1 MATKKEIERK
11 IAVIFATDVVGY
23 SKSVEKNEDQT
34 IKNFRACKK
43 ILEDLFKE
51 HDGRIFNTAGDSVL
65 AEFSS
70 AVSAVICATEFQRLM
85 KERNESETSD
95 LKMEFRI
102 GINMG
107 DVVVE
112 GDNLYGDGVNIAARL
127 EALAQPNGV
136 CLSRSDHEFINKK
149 MDFLFND
156 LGEQTVKDN
165 KFHAFDV
172 VIDDSHKRTVKTK
185 SKSQVPLIAAIV
197 GILVLGIGGYAYYN
211 FSIKDTDQKNGKTV
225 ETSSDRPAILV
236 MPFTNQSGK
245 KENDYI
251 GNGMTSH
258 LITTLSQHEQLLVLG
273 KSTGEYLQKNQVS
286 DEEIINKYGAQYVLD
301 GGIQVAGTKTRINVE
316 LKDMTKNEII
326 WSEIY
331 DFSEDDIFNIQDQ
344 VGSSV
349 LSHLQIEITRGG
361 VESTALKRLY
371 TPEVYKNLLLQ
382 ATAFQQ
388 MTPEG
393 HYKAEEFWEINK
405 KLEPDNFYLDTGR
418 SWQLV
423 QKTWLGISKNP
434 QEDLKKA
441 HKLALGVLEKDHEHV
456 GAMSIAAMIE
466 QTLGDFDAACGR
478 IDKMSILSEVVL
490 DIAMV
495 ADTQR
500 SCGDYDGSIKT
511 YEKVHRIAPHYS
523 AWVKVYYLFA
533 IMMKTFEEKS
543 GDYEKAKKYALEQS
557 NKDYVYAGARETFH
571 TVLAYIYH
579 KEGDL
584 KLAKDHFEKQKT
596 MKNSIT
602 KWWIENYD
610 FVNSR
615 PKEFMNDYVKVLQSL
630 GMPDQ

>member
-1 MATKKEIERK
+1 MATKEIERK

-70 AVSAVICATEFQRLM
+70 AVSAVICATEFQKLM
-85 KERNESETSD
+85 KERNESETTD

-136 CLSRSDHEFINKK
+136 CLSRSVHEFINKK

-197 GILVLGIGGYAYYN
+197 GILVLGIGGFAYYN

-236 MPFTNQSGK
+236 MPFANQSGK

-286 DEEIINKYGAQYVLD
+286 DEDIVKTYGVQFVLG
-301 GGIQVAGTKTRINVE
+301 GGIQVSGNKTRINVE
-316 LKDMTKNEII
+316 LKDLAKNDII

-349 LSHLQIEITRGG
+349 LSHLQIEITLGG
-361 VESTALKRLY
+361 VESTAVKRLF
-371 TPEVYKNLLLQ
+371 TPEVYKNNLLGT
-382 ATAFQQ
+382 TAFQL

-393 HYKAEEFWEINK
+393 HYEAERLWEINK
-405 KLEPDNFYLDTGR
+405 KLEPDNFYLDVNR
-418 SWQLV
+418 AWQLV
-423 QKTWLGISKNP
+423 QKTWLGISKKP
-434 QEDLKKA
+434 PEDLKKA
-441 HKLALGVLEKDHEHV
+441 HRLALGVLEKDPDYV

-533 IMMKTFEEKS
+533 IMMKTFDEKS

-579 KEGDL
+579 KEGDV

-602 KWWIENYD
+602 KWWIENFD

>member
-1 MATKKEIERK
+1 MATKEIERK

-23 SKSVEKNEDQT
+23 SKSIEKNEDQT
-34 IKNFRACKK
+34 IKNFRVCKK
-43 ILEDLFKE
+43 ILEDLFQE

-85 KERNESETSD
+85 KERNESESSD

-136 CLSRSDHEFINKK
+136 CLSRSVHEFINKK

-185 SKSQVPLIAAIV
+185 SKSKVPLIAAIV
-197 GILVLGIGGYAYYN
+197 GVLVLGIGGFAYFN
-211 FSIKDTDQKNGKTV
+211 FSIKDTDQKNGKII

-236 MPFTNQSGK
+236 MPFVNQSGNK
-245 KENDYI
+245 KNDYI

-258 LITTLSQHEQLLVLG
+258 LITTLSQHKELLVLG
-273 KSTGEYLQKNQVS
+273 KSTGEYIQKNQIP
-286 DEEIINKYGAQYVLD
+286 DEEIAKSYGVKFVLG
-301 GGIQVAGTKTRINVE
+301 GGIQVSGNKTRINVE
-316 LKDMTKNEII
+316 LKDLAKNDII

-349 LSHLQIEITRGG
+349 SSQLQVEITLGG
-361 VESTALKRLY
+361 VESTAVKRLF
-371 TPEVYKNLLLQ
+371 TPEVYKNNLLGN
-382 ATAFQQ
+382 TAFQL

-393 HYKAEEFWEINK
+393 HYRAEELWEINK
-405 KLEPDNFYLDTGR
+405 KLEPDNFYLDVNR
-418 SWQLV
+418 AWQLA

-434 QEDLKKA
+434 KEDLIKA
-441 HKLALGVLEKDHEHV
+441 HKLALGVLEKDPDYV
-456 GAMSIAAMIE
+456 GAMSVAAQME
-466 QTLGDFDAACGR
+466 QLLGDFDAACGR
-478 IDKMSILSEVVL
+478 IDKMKILSEEIV

-500 SCGDYDGSIKT
+500 SCSDYDGSIET
-511 YEKVHRIAPHYS
+511 YERLHKIAPHYS
-523 AWVKVYYLFA
+523 AWIKVYYLFA

-543 GDYEKAKKYALEQS
+543 GDYEKAKNYALKHS
-557 NKDYVYAGARETFH
+557 NNDYLWAGASETFH

-579 KEGDL
+579 KEGDA

-602 KWWIENYD
+602 KWWIVNFD

-615 PKEFMNDYVKVLQSL
+615 SKEFMNDYVKVLQKYGL
-630 GMPDQ
+630 PDQ

>member
-1 MATKKEIERK
+1 MATKEIERK

-70 AVSAVICATEFQRLM
+70 AVSAVICATEFQKLM

-107 DVVVE
+107 DVVIE
-112 GDNLYGDGVNIAARL
+112 GENLYGDGVNIAARL

-136 CLSRSDHEFINKK
+136 CLSRSVHEFINKK

-172 VIDDSHKRTVKTK
+172 VIEDSHKRTVKTK
-185 SKSQVPLIAAIV
+185 SKSKVPLIAAIV
-197 GILVLGIGGYAYYN
+197 GILVLGIGGFAYYN

-236 MPFTNQSGK
+236 MPFANQSGK

-258 LITTLSQHEQLLVLG
+258 LITTLAQHEQLLVLG

-286 DEEIINKYGAQYVLD
+286 DEDIVKKYGVQFVLG
-301 GGIQVAGTKTRINVE
+301 GGIQVSGNKTRINVE
-316 LKDMTKNEII
+316 LKDLAKNEII

-361 VESTALKRLY
+361 VESTASKRLY
-371 TPEVYKNLLLQ
+371 TPEVYKNKLLSN
-382 ATAFQQ
+382 TAFQL

-393 HYKAEEFWEINK
+393 HYRAEELWKINK
-405 KLEPDNFYLDTGR
+405 KLEPDNFYLDTDR

-434 QEDLKKA
+434 QEDLIKA
-441 HKLALGVLEKDHEHV
+441 HKLALGVLEKDPEHV
-456 GAMSIAAMIE
+456 GTMSIAAMIE

-478 IDKMSILSEVVL
+478 IDKMSILSEEVV

-500 SCGDYDGSIKT
+500 SCGDYDRSIET

-543 GDYEKAKKYALEQS
+543 GNYEKAKNYALEHS
-557 NKDYVYAGARETFH
+557 NKDYLWAGARETFH

-579 KEGDL
+579 KEGDE

-602 KWWIENYD
+602 KWRIENYD

-615 PKEFMNDYVKVLQSL
+615 SKEFMNDYVKVLQSL
-630 GMPDQ
+630 GLPDQ

>member
-1 MATKKEIERK
+1 MATKEIERK

-23 SKSVEKNEDQT
+23 SKSIEKNEDQT
-34 IKNFRACKK
+34 IKNFRVCKK
-43 ILEDLFKE
+43 ILEDLFQE

-136 CLSRSDHEFINKK
+136 CLSRSVHEFINKK

-197 GILVLGIGGYAYYN
+197 GILVLGIGGFAYYN
-211 FSIKDTDQKNGKTV
+211 FSIKDADQINGKTV

-236 MPFTNQSGK
+236 MPFANQSGK

-251 GNGMTSH
+251 GDGMTSH
-258 LITTLSQHEQLLVLG
+258 LITILSQYEQLLVLG
-273 KSTGEYLQKNQVS
+273 KSTGEYVQKNQVP
-286 DEEIINKYGAQYVLD
+286 DEEIKNKYGAQFVLG
-301 GGIQVAGTKTRINVE
+301 GGIQVSGNKTRINVE
-316 LKDMTKNEII
+316 LKDLAKNDII
-326 WSEIY
+326 WSEIF
-331 DFSEDDIFNIQDQ
+331 DFSEDDIFNIQDKL
-344 VGSSV
+344 GSSI
-349 LSHLQIEITRGG
+349 LSNLQIEITRGG

-371 TPEVYKNLLLQ
+371 TPEVYKNRLLQ
-382 ATAFQQ
+382 GIAFQLQ
-388 MTPEG
+388 TPEG

-405 KLEPDNFYLDTGR
+405 KLEPNNFYLDTDR

-441 HKLALGVLEKDHEHV
+441 HKLALDVLEKDPEHV
-456 GAMSIAAMIE
+456 NAMSIAALIE
-466 QTLGDFDAACGR
+466 QTLGDFDVACGR
-478 IDKMSILSEVVL
+478 LDKMIKLSKEL
-490 DIAMV
+490 SDISMV

-500 SCGDYDGSIKT
+500 SCGDYDGSIET
-511 YEKVHRIAPHYS
+511 FEKVHIIAPHYS
-523 AWVKVYYLFA
+523 AWVKVYYLYA
-533 IMMKTFEEKS
+533 IMMKTFDEKS
-543 GDYEKAKKYALEQS
+543 GDYEKAKNYALEQS
-557 NKDYVYAGARETFH
+557 NKDYLWAGARETFH
-571 TVLAYIYH
+571 TVLAYIYY
-579 KEGDL
+579 KEGDEI
-584 KLAKDHFEKQKT
+584 LAKDHFEKQKT

-602 KWWIENYD
+602 KWWIENFD

>member
-1 MATKKEIERK
+1 MATKEIERK

-70 AVSAVICATEFQRLM
+70 AVSAVICATEFQKLI
-85 KERNESETSD
+85 KERNESETVD
-95 LKMEFRI
+95 LKMEFRV

-136 CLSRSDHEFINKK
+136 CLSRSVHEFINKK

-185 SKSQVPLIAAIV
+185 SKSQVPLVAAIV
-197 GILVLGIGGYAYYN
+197 GILVLGIGGFAYYN
-211 FSIKDTDQKNGKTV
+211 FSIKDTDQKNGKAV
-225 ETSSDRPAILV
+225 VTSSDRPAILV
-236 MPFTNQSGK
+236 MPFANQSGK

-258 LITTLSQHEQLLVLG
+258 LITTLSQHEHLLVLG
-273 KSTGEYLQKNQVS
+273 KSTGEHILKNKIS
-286 DEEIINKYGAQYVLD
+286 DEDIVKKYGVQFVLG
-301 GGIQVAGTKTRINVE
+301 GGIQVSGNKTRINVE
-316 LKDMTKNEII
+316 LKDLAKNDII

-349 LSHLQIEITRGG
+349 LSHLQIEITMGG
-361 VESTALKRLY
+361 IESTALKRLY
-371 TPEVYKNLLLQ
+371 TPEVYKNILLQ
-382 ATAFQQ
+382 GTAFQL

-393 HYKAEEFWEINK
+393 HYEAERLWEINK
-405 KLEPDNFYLDTGR
+405 KLEPDNFYLDTNR

-423 QKTWLGISKNP
+423 QKTWFGISKNP

-441 HKLALGVLEKDHEHV
+441 HRLALGVLEKDPEYV

-466 QTLGDFDAACGR
+466 QTLGDFNAACGR
-478 IDKMSILSEVVL
+478 IDKMSILSVEVV

-500 SCGDYDGSIKT
+500 SCGDYDGSIET

-543 GDYEKAKKYALEQS
+543 ENYEKAKNYALEHS
-557 NKDYVYAGARETFH
+557 NKDYIMAGASETFH

-579 KEGDL
+579 KEGDI

>member
-1 MATKKEIERK
+1 MATKEIERK

-34 IKNFRACKK
+34 IKNFRVCKK

-70 AVSAVICATEFQRLM
+70 AVSAVICATEFQRLI
-85 KERNESETSD
+85 KERNESETTD

-107 DVVVE
+107 DVVIE
-112 GDNLYGDGVNIAARL
+112 GENLYGDGVNIAARL

-136 CLSRSDHEFINKK
+136 CLSRSVHEFINKK

-197 GILVLGIGGYAYYN
+197 GILVLGIGGFAYYN
-211 FSIKDTDQKNGKTV
+211 FSIKETDQKNGKAV

-236 MPFTNQSGK
+236 KPFANQSGK

-286 DEEIINKYGAQYVLD
+286 DEDIVKKYGVQFVLG
-301 GGIQVAGTKTRINVE
+301 GGIQVSGNKTRINVE
-316 LKDMTKNEII
+316 LKDLAKNEII

-349 LSHLQIEITRGG
+349 LSHLQIEITMGG
-361 VESTALKRLY
+361 IESTALKRLY
-371 TPEVYKNLLLQ
+371 TPEVYKNILLGT
-382 ATAFQQ
+382 TAFQL

-393 HYKAEEFWEINK
+393 HYEAERLWEINK
-405 KLEPDNFYLDTGR
+405 KLEPDNFYLDTNR

-423 QKTWLGISKNP
+423 QKTWFGISKNP

-441 HKLALGVLEKDHEHV
+441 HRLALGVLEKDPEYV

-466 QTLGDFDAACGR
+466 QTLGDFNAACGR
-478 IDKMSILSEVVL
+478 IDKMSILSVEVV

-500 SCGDYDGSIKT
+500 SCGDYDRSIET

-543 GDYEKAKKYALEQS
+543 ENYEKAKNYALEHS
-557 NKDYVYAGARETFH
+557 NKDYIMAGASETFH

-579 KEGDL
+579 KEGDI